1 MIISVLFQVSDD
13 TGMKFSFGDFRLMTI
28 RAAQNLQRRG
38 HNKKQMISIISS
50 NVPHL
55 APIVFASLCLGGPVN
70 TIPTTPKREIL
81 RILEMT
87 EPKLIFCEIKVFDL
101 VQQCLAELKIDAEI
115 FTLNG
120 STDDAEPVEKLFVA
134 TGIEEEFM

>member
-1 MIISVLFQVSDD
+1 M
-13 TGMKFSFGDFRLMTI
+13 MTI
-28 RAAQNLQRRG
+28 RAAQNLQRSG
-38 HNKKQMISIISS
+38 HKPKQVISIISG

-87 EPKLIFCEIKVFDL
+87 KPDLVFCEMRVFDL
-101 VQQCLAELKIDAEI
+101 VQKCLMDLQLNTKIY
-115 FTLNG
+115 TLNG
-120 STDDAEPVEKLFVA
+120 TADNAETVEKLFVE
-134 TGIEEEFM
+134 TSIEEEFA

>member
-1 MIISVLFQVSDD
+1 
-13 TGMKFSFGDFRLMTI
+13 MTI

-38 HNKKQMISIISS
+38 YKSKQVISIISG

-87 EPKLIFCEIKVFDL
+87 KPDLVFCEIRVFDL
-101 VQQCLAELKIDAEI
+101 VQKCLMDLKLNAKIY
-115 FTLNG
+115 TLNG
-120 STDDAEPVEKLFVA
+120 TTDTAEPIEKLFVE
-134 TGIEEEFM
+134 TGIEDEFV

>member
-1 MIISVLFQVSDD
+1 M
-13 TGMKFSFGDFRLMTI
+13 MTI
-28 RAAQNLQRRG
+28 RVAQNLQRRG
-38 HNKKQMISIISS
+38 YKSKQVISIISG

-87 EPKLIFCEIKVFDL
+87 KPDLVFCEVRVFDL
-101 VQQCLAELKIDAEI
+101 VQKCLMDLQLNAKI
-115 FTLNG
+115 FTMNG
-120 STDDAEPVEKLFVA
+120 TIDDAESVETLFVE
-134 TGIEEEFM
+134 TGFEEEFA

>member
-1 MIISVLFQVSDD
+1 M
-13 TGMKFSFGDFRLMTI
+13 MTI
-28 RAAQNLQRRG
+28 RATQNLQRRG
-38 HNKKQMISIISS
+38 FTSKEMISIISG

-87 EPKLIFCEIKVFDL
+87 QPKLIFCEIRVFDV
-101 VQQCLAELKIDAEI
+101 VQKCLAELDMHSKI
-115 FTLNG
+115 FTING
-120 STDDAEPVEKLFVA
+120 TTDEAEPVEKLFVE
-134 TGIEEEFM
+134 TGIEEEFT

>member
-1 MIISVLFQVSDD
+1 M
-13 TGMKFSFGDFRLMTI
+13 MTI

-38 HNKKQMISIISS
+38 YNSKQVISIISG

-55 APIVFASLCLGGPVN
+55 APIVFASICLGGPVN

-87 EPKLIFCEIKVFDL
+87 KPELVFCEIRVFDL
-101 VQQCLAELKIDAEI
+101 VQKCLTELNLDAKI
-115 FTLNG
+115 FTMNG
-120 STDDAEPVEKLFVA
+120 TTDHAEPVENLFVK
-134 TGIEEEFM
+134 TGIEEEFV

>member
-1 MIISVLFQVSDD
+1 
-13 TGMKFSFGDFRLMTI
+13 MTI
-28 RAAQNLQRRG
+28 RVAQNLQRRG
-38 HNKKQMISIISS
+38 YTTKQMISIISG

-87 EPKLIFCEIKVFDL
+87 QPKLIFCEMRVFDL
-101 VQQCLAELKIDAEI
+101 VQTCLAELEMHAEI

-120 STDDAEPVEKLFVA
+120 TTDGAEPVENLFVE
-134 TGIEEEFM
+134 TGIEEEFT

>member
-1 MIISVLFQVSDD
+1 M
-13 TGMKFSFGDFRLMTI
+13 MTI

-38 HNKKQMISIISS
+38 HNSKQMISIISG
-50 NVPHL
+50 NVPDL
-55 APIVFASLCLGGPVN
+55 VPIVFASLCLGSPVN

-87 EPKLIFCEIKVFDL
+87 KPELIFCETRVFDM
-101 VQQCLAELKIDAEI
+101 VQKCLTELQMNAKI

-120 STDDAEPVEKLFVA
+120 TTDNAEPVERLFVE
-134 TGIEEEFM
+134 TGIEEDFV

>member
-1 MIISVLFQVSDD
+1 
-13 TGMKFSFGDFRLMTI
+13 MTI

-38 HNKKQMISIISS
+38 YKPKQVISIISG
-50 NVPHL
+50 NVPQL

-87 EPKLIFCEIKVFDL
+87 KPDLVFCEIRVFHL
-101 VQQCLAELKIDAEI
+101 VQKCLLDLQLNAKI

-120 STDDAEPVEKLFVA
+120 SADDIESVDKLFVE
-134 TGIEEEFM
+134 TGIEEEFV